1 MQIITCCKVVRD
13 DELIKVNDKQELKLE
28 EVPWKISS
36 YDLNAMQ
43 VGKNLA
49 EKLDGNMQVLSLGSP
64 EALNGTKIQ
73 KDILSRGPAELN
85 LVVGEGYEQLDS
97 LSTAWSLAQAIQ
109 SLDNVDLVLCGVGSG
124 DFYNQT
130 VGTQVATFL
139 NWPTLDNVIDIEID
153 EADTSKVVVKRA
165 LEDSTETYEMPLPAV
180 ITVSSEIIEPSV
192 PTMKEIMRA
201 GRKPVNFLD
210 FESEPLEQ
218 TTEVIEIVVPDQAER
233 RKEIVE
239 GDNEESIDLL
249 VDFLKKE
256 LV

>member
-1 MQIITCCKVVRD
+1 MKIITCCKVVRD
-13 DELIKVNDKQELKLE
+13 DELIKVNEKQELNIE

-36 YDLNAMQ
+36 YDLNAMEI
-43 VGKNLA
+43 GKKLA
-49 EKLDGNMQVLSLGSP
+49 EKHAGNMQVLSLGSP
-64 EALNGTKIQ
+64 EALNETKIQ

-85 LVVGEGYEQLDS
+85 LIVGEGYEQLDS
-97 LSTAWSLAQAIQ
+97 LSAAWNLAQAIQ
-109 SLDNVDLVLCGVGSG
+109 SLEGVDLVLCGVGSG

-130 VGTQVATFL
+130 VGIQLGTFL
-139 NWPTLDNVIDIEID
+139 NWPSIDNVVDIEID
-153 EADTSKVVVKRA
+153 ETNTSKATVRRA
-165 LEDSTETYEMPLPAV
+165 LEDSTETYEIPLPAV

-201 GRKPVNFLD
+201 GRKPVNLLD
-210 FESEPLEQ
+210 VAAEPLEQ
-218 TTEVIEIVVPDQAER
+218 TTEVVEIVVPDQTER

-239 GDNEESIDLL
+239 GDGEEMLDQL